1 MNATQTPRAAVAIHA
16 PARAFAPGTQ
26 TALVRLGYRLIS
38 AETAADHADDDDGC
52 RPVIR
57 IVDDRQLESV
67 PLESNGN
74 GIPLILLTGHRGP
87 LASDSRAVGT
97 LRRRARVNELFAL
110 LQRALEPWP
119 RTVPRIPAA
128 LPARCKRGNHG
139 WAAAI
144 GSISEKGCL
153 LLSTERLEA
162 DKRLDV
168 CFALPSEGLMQ
179 LPAQPSYVSGKRA
192 GLVFRDTSKRSRSA
206 IANYV
211 NSQLIAP

>member
-1 MNATQTPRAAVAIHA
+1 MDPTETPRATVAIHA

-26 TALVRLGYRLIS
+26 TAMVRLGYRLVS
-38 AETAADHADDDDGC
+38 AETAASHTDDDWC
-52 RPVIR
+52 RPAIR
-57 IVDDRQLESV
+57 IVDDRQLESI

-87 LASDSRAVGT
+87 LARDSRAVGT
-97 LRRRARVNELFAL
+97 VRRRARVNELFAL

-119 RTVPRIPAA
+119 RTVPRVPAA

-153 LLSTERLEA
+153 LLSTERLEPE
-162 DKRLDV
+162 KRLDV

-192 GLVFRDTSKRSRSA
+192 GLVFRDTSEQSRSA
-206 IANYV
+206 IADYV
-211 NSQLIAP
+211 NTQLTAP

>member
-1 MNATQTPRAAVAIHA
+1 MDSAETPRATVAIHA

-26 TALVRLGYRLIS
+26 TALARLGYQLVS
-38 AETAADHADDDDGC
+38 AETAANHSENGDWC
-52 RPVIR
+52 RPAIR

-67 PLESNGN
+67 PLENNGN

-97 LRRRARVNELFAL
+97 VRRRARVNELFAL

-119 RTVPRIPAA
+119 RTVPRVAAA

-144 GSISEKGCL
+144 RSISEKGCL
-153 LLSTERLEA
+153 LLSTERLEPE
-162 DKRLDV
+162 KRLSIY
-168 CFALPSEGLMQ
+168 FTLPREGLIE

-192 GLVFRDTSKRSRSA
+192 GLVFRDTSERARSA
-206 IANYV
+206 IAKYV
-211 NSQLIAP
+211 NSQLTAP